1 MIFRFFDLTSQARC
15 FDLCF
20 HSDII
25 KIMKGF
31 GKEVGNSLTLG
42 FELVVP
48 TLLCA
53 LVGHYADIYF
63 HSDPIGF
70 LIGIF
75 LGGAAGFWNVVKRYL
90 S

>member
-1 MIFRFFDLTSQARC
+1 
-15 FDLCF
+15 
-20 HSDII
+20 
-25 KIMKGF
+25 MKGF
-31 GKEVGNSLTLG
+31 GKEVGNSLTLS

-53 LVGHYADIYF
+53 LVGYYADKYF
-63 HSDPIGF
+63 HSAPIGVI
-70 LIGIF
+70 IGLF